1 MAKNSELKLTL
12 KKAVTMGALKT
23 LDKYGLTARPDR
35 NDMTMTQSIY
45 EICLNENYLREVCEA
60 IYEDDF
66 SSMAFESLDLREVI
80 GGYKSFLQ
88 NFFSAMKN

>member
-1 MAKNSELKLTL
+1 MAINSEFKFTP

-23 LDKYGLTARPDR
+23 LDKYGLLARPDR
-35 NDMTMTQSIY
+35 NDATMTQSIY
-45 EICLNENYLREVCEA
+45 EICMNENSLREVCEA

-66 SSMAFESLDLREVI
+66 SNIALESLDLREVI

-88 NFFSAMKN
+88 NFFSPMKN